1 MVKNKKK
8 IIHFILDHRFGG
20 PHAYV
25 NNICKGLNKE
35 FIFNISTTG
44 DGQLTDIVLFNFR
57 KYIKLLYP
65 FEILI
70 NILLI
75 VFLFKKQKRNFTI
88 IFNVHGVLNIAPVI
102 ASKLLDLKLIWH
114 IHETIQSFKIFY
126 NFGKFVLR
134 GSNSE
139 IVYVA
144 KKTKEV
150 YNISHG
156 IYLPGCVD
164 ANFWKNDFFE
174 RNNPNEIK
182 TLLFIG
188 NLNPLKGIDILL
200 DALGDILVPYKLFII
215 GSKLNTHKEYYNS
228 ILKKIR
234 LLKKTHNVK
243 LLGWKSQKEVRKY
256 LKLADIFI
264 LPSKS
269 EACPISLLEAMSM
282 EKICLVSKVGDIP
295 IIIEDGFDG
304 FLLERLSK
312 NGIIEKLFEIDRLSN
327 TKMKLIKK
335 RARKK
340 IIEKYSINT
349 FLLSHKK
356 LYN

>member
-1 MVKNKKK
+1 M
-8 IIHFILDHRFGG
+8 
-20 PHAYV
+20 AS
-25 NNICKGLNKE
+25 ICQDVLTQ
-35 FIFNISTTG
+35 IS
-44 DGQLTDIVLFNFR
+44 
-57 KYIKLLYP
+57 
-65 FEILI
+65 E
-70 NILLI
+70 
-75 VFLFKKQKRNFTI
+75 
-88 IFNVHGVLNIAPVI
+88 
-102 ASKLLDLKLIWH
+102 
-114 IHETIQSFKIFY
+114 
-126 NFGKFVLR
+126 
-134 GSNSE
+134 
-139 IVYVA
+139 
-144 KKTKEV
+144 
-150 YNISHG
+150 
-156 IYLPGCVD
+156 
-164 ANFWKNDFFE
+164 NDFFE
-174 RNNPNEIK
+174 CNNPKKIK

-234 LLKKTHNVK
+234 LLKKTHNVE

-295 IIIEDGFDG
+295 IIIEDGYDG

-312 NGIIEKLFEIDRLSN
+312 NGIIEKLFEIDRVSY

-340 IIEKYSINT
+340 IIEKYSIKK